1 MFSLSCGNELTNSK
15 LPVASMSTAQC
26 CRTHTLF
33 EKKATGKAAASTW
46 CQLSWC
52 LNLVPKYILEK
63 EAKMIMSL
71 ST

>member
-15 LPVASMSTAQC
+15 LPVAAMSTATC
-26 CRTHTLF
+26 CRNHTFL
-33 EKKATGKAAASTW
+33 GKRVIGNAAAPTW
-46 CQLSWC
+46 CQLSWR